1 MSALLFAV
9 HIVYVSKFSETNDVL
24 VLTVMQFFIGGACGV
39 ACGACFE
46 TLPHASALTPE
57 FFWNMAYLV
66 IFASCVALVI
76 QNVALAHV
84 PPAQASLFLSLES
97 VLGVL
102 FSVLLYGEQVGL
114 KLIVG
119 FVLIFGAILVSEMSP
134 PLKRKDVATNQ
145 LEAVPVELP

>member
-1 MSALLFAV
+1 MPILGMIHIAIALLFAV
-9 HIVYVSKFSETNDVL
+9 HIVYVSKFSGTNDVL

-46 TLPHASALTPE
+46 TLSPAWALTPE

-84 PPAQASLFLSLES
+84 PPAQASLFLRLES
-97 VLGVL
+97 VFGVL
-102 FSVLLYGEQVGL
+102 FSVLLGMTLGCNVEHSIDLRTCNKVF
-114 KLIVG
+114 IV
-119 FVLIFGAILVSEMSP
+119 LWS
-134 PLKRKDVATNQ
+134 
-145 LEAVPVELP
+145 

>member
-1 MSALLFAV
+1 M
-9 HIVYVSKFSETNDVL
+9 
-24 VLTVMQFFIGGACGV
+24 

-46 TLPHASALTPE
+46 TLSPAWALTPE

-84 PPAQASLFLSLES
+84 PPAQASLFLRLES
-97 VLGVL
+97 VFGVL

-119 FVLIFGAILVSEMSP
+119 FVLIFGAILVSEMF

>member
-9 HIVYVSKFSETNDVL
+9 HIVYVSKFSGTNDVL

-46 TLPHASALTPE
+46 TLSPE

-84 PPAQASLFLSLES
+84 PPAQASLFLRLES
-97 VLGVL
+97 VFGVL

-119 FVLIFGAILVSEMSP
+119 FVLIFGAILVSEMF

>member
-1 MSALLFAV
+1 MAGAHGDAVLHRRRVRRGVRRLLRDALSRV
-9 HIVYVSKFSETNDVL
+9 
-24 VLTVMQFFIGGACGV
+24 
-39 ACGACFE
+39 
-46 TLPHASALTPE
+46 ALTPE

-84 PPAQASLFLSLES
+84 PPAQASLFLRLES
-97 VLGVL
+97 VFGVL

-119 FVLIFGAILVSEMSP
+119 FVLIFGAILVSEML

>member
-9 HIVYVSKFSETNDVL
+9 HIVYVSKFSGTNDVL

-46 TLPHASALTPE
+46 TLPPAWALTPE

-66 IFASCVALVI
+66 IFASCVA
-76 QNVALAHV
+76 
-84 PPAQASLFLSLES
+84 
-97 VLGVL
+97 L

-119 FVLIFGAILVSEMSP
+119 FVLIFGAILVSEMF

>member
-1 MSALLFAV
+1 MLALLFAV
-9 HIVYVSKFSETNDVL
+9 HIVYVSKFSGTNDVL

-46 TLPHASALTPE
+46 TLPPAWALTPE

-84 PPAQASLFLSLES
+84 PPAQASLLLSLES
-97 VLGVL
+97 VFG
-102 FSVLLYGEQVGL
+102 VLLYGEQVGL

-119 FVLIFGAILVSEMSP
+119 FVLIFGAILVSEMF
-134 PLKRKDVATNQ
+134 PLKHKDVAANQ

>member
-9 HIVYVSKFSETNDVL
+9 HIVYVSKFSGTNDVL
-24 VLTVMQFFIGGACGV
+24 VLTVMQFFIGGACG
-39 ACGACFE
+39 
-46 TLPHASALTPE
+46 
-57 FFWNMAYLV
+57 
-66 IFASCVALVI
+66 VALVI

-84 PPAQASLFLSLES
+84 PPAQASLFLRLES
-97 VLGVL
+97 VFGVL

-119 FVLIFGAILVSEMSP
+119 FVLIFGAILVSEMF

>member
-9 HIVYVSKFSETNDVL
+9 HIVYVSKFSGTNDVL

-46 TLPHASALTPE
+46 TLSPAWALTPE

-66 IFASCVALVI
+66 IF

-84 PPAQASLFLSLES
+84 PPAQASLFLRLES
-97 VLGVL
+97 VFGVL

-119 FVLIFGAILVSEMSP
+119 FVLIFGAILVSEMF

>member
-9 HIVYVSKFSETNDVL
+9 HIVYVSKFSGTNDVL

-46 TLPHASALTPE
+46 TLSPAWALTPE

-76 QNVALAHV
+76 QNVA
-84 PPAQASLFLSLES
+84 QASLFLRLES
-97 VLGVL
+97 VFGVL

-119 FVLIFGAILVSEMSP
+119 FVLIFGAILVSEMF

>member
-9 HIVYVSKFSETNDVL
+9 HIVYVSKFSGTNDVL

-46 TLPHASALTPE
+46 TLSPAWALTPE

-66 IFASCVALVI
+66 IFASCVALAI

-84 PPAQASLFLSLES
+84 PPAQASLFLRLES
-97 VLGVL
+97 VFGVL

-119 FVLIFGAILVSEMSP
+119 FVLIFGTILVSEMF

>member
-1 MSALLFAV
+1 
-9 HIVYVSKFSETNDVL
+9 
-24 VLTVMQFFIGGACGV
+24 
-39 ACGACFE
+39 
-46 TLPHASALTPE
+46 
-57 FFWNMAYLV
+57 MAYLV

-84 PPAQASLFLSLES
+84 PPAQASLFLRLES
-97 VLGVL
+97 VFGVL

-119 FVLIFGAILVSEMSP
+119 FVLIFGAILVSEMF
-134 PLKRKDVATNQ
+134 PLKPKDVPTNQ

>member
-9 HIVYVSKFSETNDVL
+9 RIVYVSKFSGTNDVL

-46 TLPHASALTPE
+46 TLPPAWALTPE

-84 PPAQASLFLSLES
+84 PPAQASLFLGLES
-97 VLGVL
+97 VFGVL
-102 FSVLLYGEQVGL
+102 FSCLLLGEKVTLQMG
-114 KLIVG
+114 VG
-119 FVLIFGAILVSEMSP
+119 FAIIFAALLVSELAP
-134 PLKRKDVATNQ
+134 GKKD
-145 LEAVPVELP
+145 

>member
-9 HIVYVSKFSETNDVL
+9 HIVYVSKFSGTNDVL

-46 TLPHASALTPE
+46 TLPPAWALTPE

-84 PPAQASLFLSLES
+84 PPAQASLF
-97 VLGVL
+97 
-102 FSVLLYGEQVGL
+102 SVLLYGEQVGL

-119 FVLIFGAILVSEMSP
+119 FVLIFGAILVSEMF